1 MRSVIKPAILMA
13 LLASLTLAPTFAS
26 AQDTTPHRIA
36 VVDVAKIFKE
46 HPGIKAQVEAVE
58 NNLKQYDEELK
69 GKREQLKAEAAKLKS
84 FEVGSPTY
92 SQQEE
97 RVASMESKL
106 RLDMARKRKEL
117 ADAEAKIYYDNY
129 QLIKGVVKDIANYYK
144 FNLVIRHNSE
154 PMNEEK
160 GDSVVRGVMNN
171 VVYHDPTIDITVG
184 VMQELTRR
192 IAKAGGSTTTR

>member
-1 MRSVIKPAILMA
+1 VRSVIKPAILMA